1 MRSGRDY
8 ASFANELVATGLI
21 TDPWVDGSP
30 RFEEEPLVISTGQA
44 RALADAG
51 RALGEL
57 YDEVVGLVSDDA
69 DLLDDFFGLTPIQKV
84 MFEVSKPLWHGIAR
98 ADLFFTEDGLQAAE
112 LNCDTPTGEAESI
125 VLSQLAHRKFPH
137 LLDPNEGLERAFIE
151 MLTKMRDVFVGPDAS
166 RTVGIIYPTE
176 FTEDLSLIKLYRRW
190 LEKAGFE
197 VALGSPYN
205 LRSSETDP
213 TVRVFNET
221 VSVLLRHY
229 KTDWWSERASAWKDE
244 ELLDKA
250 PLERPLQIALRGQL
264 EGRTV
269 VINPFG
275 AVVPQNKRAMAF
287 MWEHIH
293 RFSVSSQDVIRSLI
307 PVTSRLESMHP
318 ALLMAQRDDW
328 VIKSDYGA
336 EGDEVI
342 IGKDTTPE
350 DWQKTLDLAETG
362 RWIAQRRFE
371 AIADAE
377 GRSTNFGVYLVAGEP
392 RGLYVRKQAGVTDG
406 AAASV
411 PVLIDPGPS

>member
-1 MRSGRDY
+1 MTGTRDY
-8 ASFANELVATGLI
+8 ASFATELVATGLI
-21 TDPWVDGSP
+21 TDPWLDGSP
-30 RFEEEPLVISTGQA
+30 RFEEARLVVSAADA

-57 YDEVVGLVSDDA
+57 YDEVVGLVSDDTA
-69 DLLDDFFGLTPIQKV
+69 LLDDFFGLTPIQKA

-98 ADLFFTEDGLQAAE
+98 ADLFFTEDGIQAAE
-112 LNCDTPTGEAESI
+112 LNCDTPTGEAEAI
-125 VLSQLAHRKFPH
+125 VLSQLAGKRFPH

-151 MLTKMRDVFVGPDAS
+151 MLTRMREVFVGPDAR

-190 LEKAGFE
+190 LEKAGYE

-205 LRSSETDP
+205 LRSTEADP
-213 TVRVFNET
+213 TVRVFDEP
-221 VSVLLRHY
+221 VSVLVRHY

-250 PLERPLQIALRGQL
+250 PLAKPLQIALRAQV

-293 RFSVSSQDVIRSLI
+293 RFSVASQDVIRALI
-307 PVTSRLESMHP
+307 PVSSRLESMHP
-318 ALLMAQRDDW
+318 AMLTAQREDW

-336 EGDEVI
+336 EGDEVV

-350 DWQKTLDLAETG
+350 EWQKSLDLAESG

-371 AIADAE
+371 AIPDAQ

-392 RGLYVRKQAGVTDG
+392 RGLYVRKQAGVTDA

-411 PVLIDPGPS
+411 PVLIEPGPS